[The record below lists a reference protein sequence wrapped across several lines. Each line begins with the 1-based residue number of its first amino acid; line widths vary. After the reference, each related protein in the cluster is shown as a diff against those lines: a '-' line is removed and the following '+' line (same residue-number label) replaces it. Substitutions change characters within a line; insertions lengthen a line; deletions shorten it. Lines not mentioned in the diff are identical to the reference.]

1 MGTHEIVLLLGSA
14 VQLGRTSYEPV
25 RWKGG
30 KSMSIATT
38 HGDKGQTG
46 LIGGMRVS
54 KADLRVEAYGAVD
67 ELNSSLG
74 FARSIC
80 NNQEIRSWTEEIQR
94 TLFRVGSALATPPES
109 RKGEQSITQQD
120 VETLTRLVHQIENT
134 EGVLSDWSLPGAH
147 TESAAY
153 EIARTVCRRA
163 ERDTVRLAS
172 NGGDVSPELLAY
184 LNRLSDL
191 IWLFGRLIEVNAGV
205 DARLRSEETAGPKWS
220 KAWK

>member
-1 MGTHEIVLLLGSA
+1 
-14 VQLGRTSYEPV
+14 
-25 RWKGG
+25 
-30 KSMSIATT
+30 MSIATT

-46 LIGGMRVS
+46 LIGGIRVS

-80 NNQEIRSWTEEIQR
+80 TNQEIRSWTEEIQR

-120 VETLTRLVHQIENT
+120 VEKLTRLVHQIERT

-191 IWLFGRLIEVNAGV
+191 IWLLGRLIEVNAGV